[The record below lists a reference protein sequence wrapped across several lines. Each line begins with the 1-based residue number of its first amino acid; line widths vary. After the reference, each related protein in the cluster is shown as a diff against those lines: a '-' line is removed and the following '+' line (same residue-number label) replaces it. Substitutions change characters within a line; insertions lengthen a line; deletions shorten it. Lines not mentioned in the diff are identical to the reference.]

1 MKIIIKIGEILE
13 KILHR
18 AFSNEIVSK
27 RQIERQEMEKIAKD
41 LIEEK
46 REKLEFTGDDW
57 IYDPQF
63 KKGIVP
69 SETASIA
76 LTKRDKEGNIIATG
90 IAALYN
96 NFPIVVADASG
107 AFIYKEG
114 MIVPVERVDNR
125 YLRNN
130 LQIRVHIFGQKPK
143 VHWVW
148 MNQII
153 GYLNSKGIR
162 TDNNMGPYFIL
173 RDFFY
178 LFRPILSG
186 ADSGAEIIPLKAVI
200 AEPFLNKQKEEIG
213 AFIINSL
220 NQRLTENER
229 FFISDMSG
237 KPLFEKGKIRKIDTP
252 VCPVYC
258 ASGWIAGPTE
268 EIVRDVLGE
277 MKKAVN
283 EIGIPSNAN
292 EKIKKLVSDLAHY
305 D

>member
-1 MKIIIKIGEILE
+1 MELARIGEALVKTIHKAYSVFFTRKGLIEKQELE
-13 KILHR
+13 KIAEEVVR
-18 AFSNEIVSK
+18 G
-27 RQIERQEMEKIAKD
+27 ME
-41 LIEEK
+41 
-46 REKLEFTGDDW
+46 EKLEFTGDDW
-57 IYDPQF
+57 IYDSQF
-63 KKGIVP
+63 KKEIVP

-76 LTKRDKEGNIIATG
+76 LTKRDEEGNIIATG
-90 IAALYN
+90 IAALYID
-96 NFPIVVADASG
+96 FPIILADDSG

-114 MIVPVERVDNR
+114 MIAPVEKVDTR
-125 YLRNN
+125 YLKSD
-130 LQIRVHIFGQKPK
+130 LPIRAHIFGQKTK
-143 VHWVW
+143 IHWVW

-162 TDNNMGPYFIL
+162 TDNNMGPYFIV
-173 RDFFY
+173 RDFFFN
-178 LFRPILSG
+178 FRPLPSG
-186 ADSGAEIIPLKAVI
+186 GVEITPLNAVI
-200 AEPFLNKQKEEIG
+200 TEPFLNKPKEEIG

-220 NQRLTENER
+220 NKRLSENEK

-237 KPLFEKGKIRKIDTP
+237 QPLFKEGKIRKIDTP

-283 EIGIPSNAN
+283 EIGIPSKAN